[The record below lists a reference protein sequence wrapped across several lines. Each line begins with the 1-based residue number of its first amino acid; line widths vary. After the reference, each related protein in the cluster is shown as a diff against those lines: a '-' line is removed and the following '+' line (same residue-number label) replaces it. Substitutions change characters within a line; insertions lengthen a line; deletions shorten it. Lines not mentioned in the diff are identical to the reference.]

1 MNDRTK
7 KRNSIVSRIIDGS
20 VMIDSVKD
28 FETLLKAFPDD
39 PWLHRFFG
47 DLLERDK
54 SLYAAA
60 DAYGI
65 AAELFIEADMIM
77 QAIVS
82 KILEW
87 QILGLSYQEG
97 RDFHSSLRNAG
108 SKNTGVKRFFIKMTY
123 PELIAFM
130 SMLVIRYFPEGNM
143 MQQFGDE
150 EHNLYFVVSGTI
162 EETIYHRLEKG
173 GRVQK
178 KSSKN
183 LIEND
188 FFGEIYPFEKEK
200 MSPSTVETITRVE
213 FAIISKL
220 NLMKIC
226 GKYPNVKHLIHGLY
240 QSRSESDEERF
251 SYTVRKTVRHQLPT
265 QVNIKIF
272 SDEPDKAPL
281 DLSGFTENISLGGA
295 RVVLDANDETAHFGS
310 LVGKQVHIQI
320 YLAIAFVNLSI
331 LGTAVWSKE
340 ISLEGKKSA
349 VLGIQFEEMT
359 DKDRRLLQGYHYGYE
374 VEQDRIWSLWGSL
387 IGTDAGTSSL
397 PAAV

>member
-7 KRNSIVSRIIDGS
+7 KRNRIVNRIIDGS
-20 VMIDSVKD
+20 VTIDSVKE
-28 FETLLKAFPDD
+28 FENLLKAFPND
-39 PWLHRFFG
+39 PWLHRFFAE
-47 DLLERDK
+47 LLERDK
-54 SLYAAA
+54 SFYAAA
-60 DAYGI
+60 DKYGT

-77 QAIVS
+77 QALVS

-97 RDFHSSLRNAG
+97 QDFYSSLRKSR

-123 PELIAFM
+123 PEMIAFM
-130 SMLVIRYFPEGNM
+130 SMLVIRYFPENSM
-143 MQQFGDE
+143 MKKFGDE
-150 EHNLYFVVSGTI
+150 ENNLYFVVSGTL

-173 GRVQK
+173 GTVQNK
-178 KSSKN
+178 LSKN

-188 FFGEIYPFEKEK
+188 FLGEIYPFDKEK
-200 MSPSTVETITRVE
+200 ISQSTVETITRVE
-213 FAIISKL
+213 FAKISKL
-220 NLMKIC
+220 RLMKIC
-226 GKYPNVKHLIHGLY
+226 RKYPNVKLLIHDLY

-251 SYTVRKTVRHQLPT
+251 SSTVRKTVRHRLPT

-272 SDEPDKAPL
+272 SDEPGKAPL
-281 DLSGFTENISLGGA
+281 DLIGFTENISLSGA
-295 RVVLDANDETAHFGS
+295 SVVLGANYETGHFGS

-320 YLAIAFVNLSI
+320 YLAIAFVSLSI

-349 VLGIQFEEMT
+349 LLGIQFEGIT

-374 VEQDRIWSLWGSL
+374 IEQDRIWSLWDSL
-387 IGTDAGTSSL
+387 IGTGAGTSIPL
-397 PAAV
+397 TAA

>member
-20 VMIDSVKD
+20 VAIDSVKD
-28 FETLLKAFPDD
+28 FENLLKAFPND
-39 PWLHRFFG
+39 PWLHRFFA
-47 DLLERDK
+47 DLLEREK
-54 SLYAAA
+54 SFYAAA

-65 AAELFIEADMIM
+65 AAELFIEADMIL

-82 KILEW
+82 KIFEW

-97 RDFHSSLRNAG
+97 QHFYSSLRETK
-108 SKNTGVKRFFIKMTY
+108 SKNTGVQRFFIKMTY

-130 SMLVIRYFPEGNM
+130 SMLVVRYFPEGSKM
-143 MQQFGDE
+143 KQFGDE
-150 EHNLYFVVSGTI
+150 ESNLYFVVSGTV
-162 EETIYHRLEKG
+162 EKAIYHRLEKEG
-173 GRVQK
+173 KVQK

-183 LIEND
+183 LMEND
-188 FFGEIYPFEKEK
+188 FFGKIYPFEKERI
-200 MSPSTVETITRVE
+200 SQTTVETMTRVE
-213 FAIISKL
+213 FAKISKRK
-220 NLMKIC
+220 LMKIC
-226 GKYPNVKHLIHGLY
+226 KKYPNVKRLVQDLY
-240 QSRSESDEERF
+240 QSRSESHDETF
-251 SYTVRKTVRHQLPT
+251 SYTIRKSVRHQLPT

-272 SDEPDKAPL
+272 SDDPDKTPL
-281 DLSGFTENISLGGA
+281 DLSGFTQNISLGGA
-295 RVVLDANDETAHFGS
+295 SIVLEANDETAHFGS

-374 VEQDRIWSLWGSL
+374 IEQDRIWSLWDSL

-397 PAAV
+397 PAAA

>member
-1 MNDRTK
+1 MNDRAK
-7 KRNSIVSRIIDGS
+7 KRNSIVNRITDGS
-20 VMIDSVKD
+20 VTIDSVKD
-28 FETLLKAFPDD
+28 FKNLLKAFPDD
-39 PWLHRFFG
+39 PWLHRFFA
-47 DLLERDK
+47 DLLEREK
-54 SLYAAA
+54 SFYAAA

-97 RDFHSSLRNAG
+97 QYFYSSLRETR
-108 SKNTGVKRFFIKMTY
+108 SKNTGMQQFFIKMTY
-123 PELIAFM
+123 SELIAFM
-130 SMLVIRYFPEGNM
+130 SMLVVRYFPEGSM
-143 MQQFGDE
+143 MKKFGDE
-150 EHNLYFVVSGTI
+150 ENNLYFVVSGTV
-162 EETIYHRLEKG
+162 EKTIYHRLEKAG
-173 GRVQK
+173 KVQK

-183 LIEND
+183 LMEND
-188 FFGEIYPFEKEK
+188 FFGKIYPFEKEK
-200 MSPSTVETITRVE
+200 ISLSTVETITRVE
-213 FAIISKL
+213 FAKISKPR
-220 NLMKIC
+220 LMKIC
-226 GKYPNVKHLIHGLY
+226 RKYPNVKRLIHDLY

-251 SYTVRKTVRHQLPT
+251 SYSVRKSVRHQLPT

-281 DLSGFTENISLGGA
+281 DVSGFTENISLGGA
-295 RVVLDANDETAHFGS
+295 SVILDANYKTAHFGS

-349 VLGIQFEEMT
+349 MLGIQFEEMT

-374 VEQDRIWSLWGSL
+374 IEQDRIWSLWDSL

-397 PAAV
+397 PVAA

>member
-1 MNDRTK
+1 MNDWAK

-20 VMIDSVKD
+20 VTIDSVKD
-28 FETLLKAFPDD
+28 FKNLLRAFPDD
-39 PWLHRFFG
+39 PWLHRFFA
-47 DLLERDK
+47 DLLEREK
-54 SLYAAA
+54 SFYAAA

-97 RDFHSSLRNAG
+97 QYFYSSLRETR
-108 SKNTGVKRFFIKMTY
+108 SKNTGMQQFFIKMTY

-130 SMLVIRYFPEGNM
+130 SMLVIRYFPEGSM
-143 MQQFGDE
+143 MKKFGDE
-150 EHNLYFVVSGTI
+150 ENDLYFVVSGNI
-162 EETIYHRLEKG
+162 EETIYHRLEKAG
-173 GRVQK
+173 KVQK

-183 LIEND
+183 LMEND

-213 FAIISKL
+213 FAKISKL
-220 NLMKIC
+220 RLMKIC
-226 GKYPNVKHLIHGLY
+226 RKYPNVKRLIHDLY
-240 QSRSESDEERF
+240 QSHSESDEERF

-295 RVVLDANDETAHFGS
+295 SVVLGANYETDHFGS

-340 ISLEGKKSA
+340 ISLEGKKSEM
-349 VLGIQFEEMT
+349 LGIQFEEMT

-374 VEQDRIWSLWGSL
+374 IEQDRIWSLWDSL
-387 IGTDAGTSSL
+387 IGTDVGTSSL
-397 PAAV
+397 PVAA

>member
-20 VMIDSVKD
+20 VTIDSVIE
-28 FETLLKAFPDD
+28 FENLLKAFPND
-39 PWLHRFFG
+39 PWLHRFFA

-54 SLYAAA
+54 SFYAAA
-60 DAYGI
+60 DAYGT
-65 AAELFIEADMIM
+65 AAELFIEADMII

-97 RDFHSSLRNAG
+97 QDFYSSLRKTRSN
-108 SKNTGVKRFFIKMTY
+108 NTGVQRFFIRMTY
-123 PELIAFM
+123 PEMIAFM
-130 SMLVIRYFPEGNM
+130 SMLVLRYFPEGSM
-143 MQQFGDE
+143 MKKFGDE
-150 EHNLYFVVSGTI
+150 ENNLYFVVSGNI
-162 EETIYHRLEKG
+162 EKTIYHRLEKG
-173 GRVQK
+173 GKIQK

-183 LIEND
+183 LMEND

-200 MSPSTVETITRVE
+200 ISQSTVETITRVE
-213 FAIISKL
+213 FAKISKPR
-220 NLMKIC
+220 LMKIC
-226 GKYPNVKHLIHGLY
+226 RKYPNVKRLIHDLY

-251 SYTVRKTVRHQLPT
+251 SSTVRKTVRHRLPT

-281 DLSGFTENISLGGA
+281 DISGFTENISLGGA
-295 RVVLDANDETAHFGS
+295 SVVLGANYETAHFGS

-320 YLAIAFVNLSI
+320 YLAIAFVSLSI

-340 ISLEGKKSA
+340 ISLEGKKTEM
-349 VLGIQFEEMT
+349 LGIQFEGMT

-374 VEQDRIWSLWGSL
+374 IEQDRIWGLWDSL
-387 IGTDAGTSSL
+387 IGTGAGTSIPL
-397 PAAV
+397 AAA